1 MKLWSIYIRGILMGA
16 ADTVPGISGGTIA
29 FITGIYERLI
39 YSLHQIGW
47 PALQHWRQQGIKSTW
62 RYIDGTFLATLLA
75 GVITSIITLAH
86 LVSWLLETYP
96 LQLNGFFFGLV
107 ASSLLLLG
115 RQVDHW
121 GWKRL
126 IAILIGASIARSLPE
141 LLPQLGN
148 TSDILFL
155 IAGSI
160 AICAMIL
167 PGISGSFL
175 LLTMGLYG
183 PVLNAVKSFDLAP
196 ILFFATGCGLGLLAF
211 SRLLNWLFTHYH
223 GATFATLVGFIIGA
237 LPQVWPWQ
245 WIERYRINMSDQW
258 TILDQTPILPWQF
271 NDISGQSPAYFSVI
285 LLMALGFILVYITI
299 RKD

>member
-1 MKLWSIYIRGILMGA
+1 MKLWSIYVRGILMGA

-39 YSLHQIGW
+39 YSLHQLGW
-47 PALQHWRQQGIKSTW
+47 PALQHWHQQGIKSAW

-107 ASSLLLLG
+107 AGSALLLG
-115 RQVDHW
+115 RQIDHW
-121 GWKRL
+121 GVRRL
-126 IAILIGASIARSLPE
+126 AAILIGALVARSLPE

-148 TSDILFL
+148 SSNSIFL
-155 IAGSI
+155 IAGMI

-175 LLTMGLYG
+175 LLTMGLYA
-183 PVLNAVKSFDLAP
+183 PVLNAVKSFDIGP

-211 SRLLNWLFTHYH
+211 SRLLNWLFAHYH
-223 GATFATLVGFIIGA
+223 GATFATLLGFVIGA

-245 WIERYRINMSDQW
+245 WVERYRISTSDQW
-258 TILDQTPILPWQF
+258 TVLDQTPILPWQYS
-271 NDISGQSPAYFSVI
+271 DITLQSADYISVI
-285 LLMALGFILVYITI
+285 LLMSLGFILVHITI